1 MDIIAFYLPQY
12 HSIPENDRIWGKGF
26 TEWVNVKKSKPV
38 FDGHRQPRVPLNE
51 NYYNLLDI
59 EAIRWQAKIA
69 KEHGVNAFCFYH
81 YWFGGKLLLEKPMEL
96 LLDNPDIDIEYCV
109 CWANEAWTKAWVSK
123 SYEVIVPQE
132 YGGEKEWTEHFMYLL
147 PFFNDKRYI
156 KKNGKPLVVLY
167 RPSDI
172 PCLEEMIT
180 CWRKLAVK
188 NGFPGLD
195 IAFQTVNLDL
205 ENDKRRELFDYDI
218 EFQPTYAQ
226 MDMEKV
232 HFPLIRKIK
241 RNIDN
246 WLLSKKGGRTIDIHA
261 LMNYRRN
268 KDGNNL
274 MSYDKLWEK
283 ILDRTPIDDK
293 CIPGAFV
300 DFDNS
305 PRRANRASICKDANP
320 ELFKKYMT
328 EQIRRTKDVY
338 KKDMLFVYAWNEWAE
353 GGYLEPDEDFKYGYL
368 EAIRDA
374 LIANGYQV

>member
-1 MDIIAFYLPQY
+1 
-12 HSIPENDRIWGKGF
+12 
-26 TEWVNVKKSKPV
+26 
-38 FDGHRQPRVPLNE
+38 
-51 NYYNLLDI
+51 
-59 EAIRWQAKIA
+59 
-69 KEHGVNAFCFYH
+69 
-81 YWFGGKLLLEKPMEL
+81 
-96 LLDNPDIDIEYCV
+96 
-109 CWANEAWTKAWVSK
+109 
-123 SYEVIVPQE
+123 
-132 YGGEKEWTEHFMYLL
+132 
-147 PFFNDKRYI
+147 
-156 KKNGKPLVVLY
+156 
-167 RPSDI
+167 
-172 PCLEEMIT
+172 
-180 CWRKLAVK
+180 
-188 NGFPGLD
+188 
-195 IAFQTVNLDL
+195 
-205 ENDKRRELFDYDI
+205 
-218 EFQPTYAQ
+218 